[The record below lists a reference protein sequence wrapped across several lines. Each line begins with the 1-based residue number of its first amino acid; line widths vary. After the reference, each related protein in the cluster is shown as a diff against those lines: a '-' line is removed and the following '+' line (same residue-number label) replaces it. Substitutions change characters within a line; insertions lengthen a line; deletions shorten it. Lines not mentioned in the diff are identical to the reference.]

1 MKDREYEVKWKNFGL
16 KFQGMELKSGSSASP
31 TVILGIPY
39 ASLGINFSKG
49 KMKIVGAALP
59 KIVLKINW
67 GILCESALW
76 TLKSLQKKKKKKK
89 ESNDNMKAFHVN
101 CIQKHSD
108 NFFLWYHDK
117 NTPILCKIGQRLK
130 L

>member
-1 MKDREYEVKWKNFGL
+1 MNSKE
-16 KFQGMELKSGSSASP
+16 P
-31 TVILGIPY
+31 T
-39 ASLGINFSKG
+39 
-49 KMKIVGAALP
+49 
-59 KIVLKINW
+59 
-67 GILCESALW
+67 
-76 TLKSLQKKKKKKK
+76 KKKKKKK